1 MSVLVEIDKLM
12 DLVCAGVQLDKEEL
26 LALGHMDITLLQQA
40 ANALR
45 MKMKGTSFEFCS
57 IVNGK
62 SGKCSEDCKY
72 CAQSVHYP
80 TAVSCHGLL
89 DRQEILSFG
98 QRQEASGIS
107 RFSVVTSGKALTD
120 SEIDTLCEIYG
131 ELHRTLHIQ
140 CCASHGLLTKEQLQK
155 LKAAGVTRYHNNLET
170 SRRFFPQICTTHTYD
185 EKIATIVHAK
195 EVGLSVCSGG
205 IIGLGETM
213 EDRIDMALQLRALG
227 VDSVPINVFHP
238 IAGTPL
244 GHLSVLAEEEVCR
257 TVALFRFALPGA
269 DIRLAGGR
277 GQLADMGRSPFLSG
291 ANATITGDM
300 LTTAGCSVTTDK
312 EMLEEA
318 GFTFS
323 GSRNL

>member
-1 MSVLVEIDKLM
+1 MINLENLIN
-12 DLVCAGVQLDKEEL
+12 DLCDGRQLAKEEL
-26 LALGHMDITLLQQA
+26 LELADFDTTILQQVA
-40 ANALR
+40 DALR
-45 MKMKGTSFEFCS
+45 QRLKGANFEFCS
-57 IVNGK
+57 IINGK

-89 DRQEILSFG
+89 HKEEILNFG
-98 QRQEASGIS
+98 QQQEASGIT

-120 SEIDTLCEIYG
+120 EEIDQLCEIYK
-131 ELHRTLHIQ
+131 EMSQTLHIQ
-140 CCASHGLLTKEQLQK
+140 CCASHGLLSRGQLQK

-185 EKIATIVHAK
+185 DKIAVIRNAK

-213 EDRIDMALQLRALG
+213 EDRIDMALQLRELA
-227 VDSVPINVFHP
+227 VDSTPINVFHP

-244 GHLSVLAEEEVCR
+244 GELPILEEEEVCR
-257 TVALFRFALPGA
+257 TVALFRLALPAA

-277 GQLADMGRSPFLSG
+277 GQLADNGRAPFLSG
-291 ANATITGDM
+291 ANAAITGDM
-300 LTTAGCSVTTDK
+300 LTTAGPSITTDK
-312 EMLEEA
+312 EMLGEM

-323 GSRNL
+323 C

>member
-1 MSVLVEIDKLM
+1 MLQIRKLAEE
-12 DLVCAGVQLDKEEL
+12 VGAGRQLNKEEL
-26 LALGHMDITLLQQA
+26 LALADLDIAVLGQA
-40 ANALR
+40 ANDLR
-45 MKMKGTSFEFCS
+45 EKMKGTSFEFCS
-57 IVNGK
+57 IINGK
-62 SGKCSEDCKY
+62 SGKCPEDCKY
-72 CAQSVHYP
+72 CAQSAHYP
-80 TAVSCHGLL
+80 TAIPCHGLL
-89 DRQEILSFG
+89 GKQEILSFG
-98 QRQEASGIS
+98 RRQEASGIS

-120 SEIDTLCEIYG
+120 SEIDALCEIYEEAG
-131 ELHRTLHIQ
+131 RTLHIQ

-155 LKAAGVTRYHNNLET
+155 LKKAGVTRYHNNLET

-185 EKIATIVHAK
+185 EKIATIRYAK
-195 EVGLSVCSGG
+195 EAGLSVCSGG

-244 GHLSVLAEEEVCR
+244 GHLPILAEEDVCR
-257 TVALFRFALPGA
+257 TVSLFRFALPQA

-277 GQLADMGRSPFLSG
+277 GQLADMGKAPFLSG

-300 LTTAGCSVTTDK
+300 LTTSGFSVLTDK
-312 EMLEEA
+312 EMLGEV

-323 GSRNL
+323 SGRNL